1 MYPSPIHTAAW
12 NCLRETKTKLL
23 CFMGPNKNQ
32 GFISEVYC
40 LEFWKYQHFIH
51 ALQRNKLKVI
61 GKGRLPMYFEPK
73 TTYTL

>member
-1 MYPSPIHTAAW
+1 
-12 NCLRETKTKLL
+12 
-23 CFMGPNKNQ
+23 MGPNKNQ
-32 GFISEVYC
+32 GLISEVYC